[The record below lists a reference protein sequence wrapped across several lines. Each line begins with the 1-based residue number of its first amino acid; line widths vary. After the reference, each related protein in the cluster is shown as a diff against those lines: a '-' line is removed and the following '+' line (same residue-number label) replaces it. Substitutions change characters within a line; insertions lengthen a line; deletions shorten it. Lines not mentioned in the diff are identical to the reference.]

1 MTTPTLIIWGANSA
15 IAQAIALLFHQQQW
29 RVIGV
34 TSHAPFSD
42 PHYHDILHADLSN
55 HQDVAACSLQI
66 AQTYGSELD
75 ASLFAAGR
83 MLGQPLRDTTST
95 QWQHI
100 INDNVTSAHLTTSA
114 SLPLLKADATM
125 MFLSAYS
132 ENLRLPNIG
141 AYAASKAALE
151 AYITVLAKE
160 ERHKHIMAFRMKAV
174 DTPLWGDAPF
184 KLPRGA
190 ASPADMAQQIMQHFQ
205 DRSRGHIDC

>member
-1 MTTPTLIIWGANSA
+1 MTIPTLIIWGANSA

-29 RVIGV
+29 RVLGV
-34 TSHAPFSD
+34 SSHAPFHS
-42 PHYHDILHADLSN
+42 PHYHEIWNADLSN

-66 AQTYGSELD
+66 AQTYGSEHD
-75 ASLFAAGR
+75 ATLFAAGR
-83 MLGQPLRDTTST
+83 MLGQPLRDTTPT
-95 QWQHI
+95 QWHQI
-100 INDNVTSAHLTTSA
+100 IDDTLTSAHLTTSA
-114 SLPLLKADATM
+114 SLSLLKPDATM

-132 ENLRLPNIG
+132 ENLRLPSIG

-151 AYITVLAKE
+151 AYIAVLAKE

-190 ASPADMAQQIMQHFQ
+190 AAPDAVAQQIMQHFHA
-205 DRSRGHIDC
+205 RSRGTIDC